1 MQFVSRLSQWPLIGE
16 TGLVADVAVELAGVE
31 LFAGLGPADLGRL
44 AERTY
49 VQRVGRGQV
58 LFIEGEPSDTFFF
71 VRSGRLRVF
80 RDSAQGDELTLTF
93 VEPGSTIGELSVV
106 DEQPRSASVDAT
118 EPSVLVAVPSG
129 VVRAVLLSNPA
140 SAWHVAQQL
149 AARVRHLTD
158 TTADL
163 VLLDLPRRLA
173 KLILEQAVDGGG
185 GRLTTTFVTS
195 QSGVAAMLGVTRQS
209 LNRAL
214 SALVRRRWV
223 RQLDGGRLEILDAG
237 ALRHFIAS

>member
-1 MQFVSRLSQWPLIGE
+1 VCLLSPPLPIRE
-16 TGLVADVAVELAGVE
+16 TGLVTDIAAELSGVE
-31 LFAGLGPADLGRL
+31 LFAGLASDALGRL
-44 AERTY
+44 AERAY

-58 LFIEGEPSDTFFF
+58 IFIEGEPSDTFLL

-80 RDSAQGDELTLTF
+80 RDSPQGDELTLSF
-93 VEPGSTIGELSVV
+93 IEPGATIGELSVV

-129 VVRAVLLSNPA
+129 VVREVLRSSPDTV
-140 SAWHVAQQL
+140 WHVARQL

-163 VLLDLPRRLA
+163 VLLDLPRRLG
-173 KLILEQAVDGGG
+173 KLILEQAVDAGG

-214 SALVRRRWV
+214 AALVRRGWV
-223 RQLDGGRLEILDAG
+223 RAADGGRLEIVDAA
-237 ALRHFIAS
+237 ALRRFIAS

>member
-1 MQFVSRLSQWPLIGE
+1 
-16 TGLVADVAVELAGVE
+16 
-31 LFAGLGPADLGRL
+31 
-44 AERTY
+44 
-49 VQRVGRGQV
+49 
-58 LFIEGEPSDTFFF
+58 
-71 VRSGRLRVF
+71 
-80 RDSAQGDELTLTF
+80 
-93 VEPGSTIGELSVV
+93 
-106 DEQPRSASVDAT
+106 
-118 EPSVLVAVPSG
+118 
-129 VVRAVLLSNPA
+129 
-140 SAWHVAQQL
+140 
-149 AARVRHLTD
+149 
-158 TTADL
+158 
-163 VLLDLPRRLA
+163 LA